1 MPHYLRYCKPLLS
14 LKMKKIELFN
24 VSLAKLALS
33 NLAQLIYAF
42 CLSSRICNNQK
53 FSLTCVLEDFS
64 LVSIKRRR
72 GSFIFFWG
80 GGGRRWK
87 WRLVGFDALLMMTPS
102 SLDNVWGRPPSLSK
116 CLRWS
121 PSPPLPKKKKGRRK
135 KLSQIKRMKLN
146 LNHSIAR
153 NASAPTPRW
162 RVRPS
167 WLKRSC

>member
-72 GSFIFFWG
+72 GSFIFFG
-80 GGGRRWK
+80 GGGAGAEVEAGGIWCVAHDDPVFIRQC
-87 WRLVGFDALLMMTPS
+87 LGATPF
-102 SLDNVWGRPPSLSK
+102 SLK
-116 CLRWS
+116 MFEMI
-121 PSPPLPKKKKGRRK
+121 PLPAPSKKKKGRRK

-167 WLKRSC
+167 WLKQSC

>member
-80 GGGRRWK
+80 GGGGGGK
-87 WRLVGFDALLMMTPS
+87 GRLVGFDALLMMTPS

-116 CLRWS
+116 CLR
-121 PSPPLPKKKKGRRK
+121 
-135 KLSQIKRMKLN
+135 
-146 LNHSIAR
+146 
-153 NASAPTPRW
+153 
-162 RVRPS
+162 
-167 WLKRSC
+167 

>member
-53 FSLTCVLEDFS
+53 FSLTCVQLKTFPWYRLSVVEDRLF
-64 LVSIKRRR
+64 
-72 GSFIFFWG
+72 GG
-80 GGGRRWK
+80 GGGRERK

>member
-64 LVSIKRRR
+64 LVSIKRHR
-72 GSFIFFWG
+72 GAFVFLEG
-80 GGGRRWK
+80 GGGDGSGGW
-87 WRLVGFDALLMMTPS
+87 WDLMRCT
-102 SLDNVWGRPPSLSK
+102 
-116 CLRWS
+116 
-121 PSPPLPKKKKGRRK
+121 
-135 KLSQIKRMKLN
+135 
-146 LNHSIAR
+146 
-153 NASAPTPRW
+153 
-162 RVRPS
+162 
-167 WLKRSC
+167 

>member
-64 LVSIKRRR
+64 LVSIKRHR
-72 GSFIFFWG
+72 GSFILG
-80 GGGRRWK
+80 GGGRGGCGGGK
-87 WRLVGFDALLMMTPS
+87 WRLVRFDALLMMTPS
-102 SLDNVWGRPPSLSK
+102 SLDIVWERPPL
-116 CLRWS
+116 
-121 PSPPLPKKKKGRRK
+121 
-135 KLSQIKRMKLN
+135 LSQNI
-146 LNHSIAR
+146 
-153 NASAPTPRW
+153 
-162 RVRPS
+162 
-167 WLKRSC
+167 

>member
-72 GSFIFFWG
+72 GSFIFWG
-80 GGGRRWK
+80 GRAGAEVEAGGIWC
-87 WRLVGFDALLMMTPS
+87 VAHMMTPS

-121 PSPPLPKKKKGRRK
+121 PSPPLPKKKGRRK

-167 WLKRSC
+167 WLKQSC